1 MIRGMDNVIDD
12 LTVRARALWTHCA
25 AAPVEFPAAGGIAV
39 VVSPQSVMCPRGWV
53 GIVVI
58 GDAAIAT
65 APTNEAAATV
75 GRELGGMPIADL
87 IDGQRV
93 LKALGA
99 QRALGP
105 ARLAYL
111 DEADFRSVSEPA
123 LGEVGRVLVDDPA
136 LRAFDGSVPQEDAD
150 EAAIL
155 DVASP
160 VFVVRDGDR
169 VIAASGYRTWPCG
182 IAHIAVLT
190 APEARGRGLAKATGA
205 VAARHALDAGL
216 TPQWRARP
224 PASQRVAR
232 ALGFRELGTQI
243 SVLLG

>member
-1 MIRGMDNVIDD
+1 MDNVIDD
-12 LTVRARALWTHCA
+12 LTARARLLWTHCA
-25 AAPVEFPAAGGIAV
+25 AVPVQFPAAGEVAV
-39 VVSPQSVMCPRGWV
+39 VVSPQSMMCPRGWV
-53 GIVVI
+53 GIAVI

-65 APTNEAAATV
+65 APTDEAAATV
-75 GRELGGMPIADL
+75 RRELSGMSIADL
-87 IDGQRV
+87 VNGRRV
-93 LKALGA
+93 LKALPT

-105 ARLAYL
+105 AALAYL
-111 DEADFRSVSEPA
+111 DEADFRPTSEPA
-123 LGEVGRVLVDDPA
+123 FGEVGRVPVDDPV
-136 LRAFDGSVPQEDAD
+136 LRAFDASVPQEDAD

-155 DVASP
+155 DVTSP
-160 VFVVRDGDR
+160 AFVVRDGDR

-205 VAARHALDAGL
+205 VATRHALDAGL

-224 PASQRVAR
+224 PASRRVAR

-243 SVLLG
+243 SVLLS